1 MTDIFIHTQ
10 TQKNI
15 VNSDRSVKPQ
25 TIDIPSSK
33 PGMFSSF
40 SLKPLS
46 VSFQNQEEE
55 EEILLFLRPHFITNL
70 FWITTTLFL
79 IFVPFAVYYFSS
91 YLNQFILI
99 SLPDR
104 YIILITSFYYL
115 FVLGYILVN
124 FMAWFY
130 NIFIVTQIRVVDIDY
145 SDIVYHNVAMT
156 KLDLAQDVDYTQSG
170 FIRSFFNYGDIVM
183 RTAGKNAIFDALAV
197 PNPAQVTKTIEDLI
211 GKEETSVP

>member
-10 TQKNI
+10 KPT
-15 VNSDRSVKPQ
+15 DRPIKPR
-25 TIDIPSSK
+25 TIDLPNSK

-40 SLKPLS
+40 CLKPVG

-70 FWITTTLFL
+70 LWVITSLFL
-79 IFVPFAVYYFSS
+79 IFIPLAVYYFTS

-99 SLPDR
+99 SLPDK
-104 YIILITSFYYL
+104 YIMLITFFYYL

-124 FMAWFY
+124 FMGWFY

-156 KLDLAQDVDYTQSG
+156 KLDLAQDVDFTQSG
-170 FIRSFFNYGDIVM
+170 FIRSLFNYGDIIL
-183 RTAGKNAIFDALAV
+183 RTAGKSNIFDAFAV
-197 PNPAQVTKTIEDLI
+197 PNPAQATKIIEDLI
-211 GKEETSVP
+211 GKEEKSVSP